1 MTTFLEQ
8 LTEEKGKLKLMRE
21 DRLVSLTMKINCL
34 LLFITLPLLFIF
46 WQRLPPQIPLFF
58 SRPWGES
65 QLASPNVLFLFPFLS
80 LLVLILNFS
89 LMIKTIEEEKLLAQ
103 ILSSAS
109 LTFSFLCLVAL
120 LQTIRL
126 IS

>member
-8 LTEEKGKLKLMRE
+8 FTEEKGKLKLIR
-21 DRLVSLTMKINCL
+21 DDHLVSLTIKINCL
-34 LLFITLPLLFIF
+34 LIFLTLSLLFLF

-65 QLASPNVLFLFPFLS
+65 QLASPNALFLFPFLS
-80 LLVLILNFS
+80 LLVLVLNFG
-89 LMIKTIEEEKLLAQ
+89 LMIKTIEGEKLLAQ

-120 LQTIRL
+120 FQTIRL